1 MDEERRELVEM
12 ICQMTEEQFEEF
24 TRRVLLLLSDEELK
38 FYHQTTHIQG

>member
-12 ICQMTEEQFEEF
+12 ICQMTEEQFAEF
-24 TRRVLLLLSDEELK
+24 TRRALLLLSDEELK